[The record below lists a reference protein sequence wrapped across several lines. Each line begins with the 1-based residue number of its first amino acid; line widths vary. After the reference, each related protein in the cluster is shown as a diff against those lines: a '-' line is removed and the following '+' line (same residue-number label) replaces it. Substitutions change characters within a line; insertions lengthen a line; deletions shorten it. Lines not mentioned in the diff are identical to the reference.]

1 MKNWSGNQ
9 MSDFNNT
16 YRDFREKLCVP
27 RVLRPDK
34 LSFICVKATKMGLIF
49 LMSAFCAID
58 WTHAGFA
65 HFLPKIR
72 KMTEKSF

>member
-1 MKNWSGNQ
+1 MP
-9 MSDFNNT
+9 DFNNT

-27 RVLRPDK
+27 RILHPDK
-34 LSFICVKATKMGLIF
+34 LSFICVKATKRHSLLSMGLIF